1 MVHSIFGCPLEI
13 KKDSSYCNMK
23 YKSMPKMNSGW
34 KSNVLYIATN
44 QVSVRWT
51 KPYDFLY
58 LNTTRFAEGAYLP
71 GLIDLHIQRYSLQV
85 GYLKSKAGEGKP

>member
-1 MVHSIFGCPLEI
+1 
-13 KKDSSYCNMK
+13 
-23 YKSMPKMNSGW
+23 MPKMNSGW

-58 LNTTRFAEGAYLP
+58 LNTTRFVEGA
-71 GLIDLHIQRYSLQV
+71 
-85 GYLKSKAGEGKP
+85 